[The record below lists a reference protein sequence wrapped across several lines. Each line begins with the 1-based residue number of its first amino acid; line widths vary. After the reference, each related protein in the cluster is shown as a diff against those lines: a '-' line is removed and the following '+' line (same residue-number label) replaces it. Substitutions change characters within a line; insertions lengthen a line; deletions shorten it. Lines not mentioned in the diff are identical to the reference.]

1 MTVIVGS
8 GIIDLITQRKAA
20 PRWVEPVGSC
30 RQQLR
35 PCPRSWVTVRKPECS
50 RQGEGTVTG
59 AACLQGEIVPI
70 CPQMITRVF
79 CWAASGEQSSH
90 LGWFRWYFIAAVF
103 TVRFPSH
110 GEETGTFPRPQR
122 KWFTKPAQ
130 EGPPC
135 SSWRKTRSPSRVK
148 MKLLMDESFW
158 FQSWALFACG
168 SFAQDSL
175 VPASKEGGC
184 PAWSVLPTH
193 SPLTS

>member
-1 MTVIVGS
+1 MSWARGLLQAAAQAVSQVLSDCKKTRRFKIRWGDSHGS
-8 GIIDLITQRKAA
+8 SMSSRGNCSNLPTDDH
-20 PRWVEPVGSC
+20 SC
-30 RQQLR
+30 
-35 PCPRSWVTVRKPECS
+35 
-50 RQGEGTVTG
+50 
-59 AACLQGEIVPI
+59 
-70 CPQMITRVF
+70 VF
-79 CWAASGEQSSH
+79 CWAASGERSSH

-184 PAWSVLPTH
+184 PAWSLLPTH
-193 SPLTS
+193 SSPSHLSQTASPRA